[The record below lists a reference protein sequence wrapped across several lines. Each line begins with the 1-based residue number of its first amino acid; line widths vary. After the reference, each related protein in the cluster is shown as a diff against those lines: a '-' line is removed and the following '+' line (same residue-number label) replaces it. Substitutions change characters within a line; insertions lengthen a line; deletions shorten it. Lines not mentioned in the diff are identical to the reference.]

1 MKRLVFTLALLSS
14 TAQAG
19 NSVGLFYDT
28 ERQLMIAEHNWFH
41 KINDH
46 WSAYGFNEA
55 YRNPEQGFPAERNVL
70 FGKSWIMR
78 EVAKDVSVG
87 VEIEHG
93 YNNAGMYSRSRP
105 FEQDKFRAIP
115 KVGFSW
121 KLN

>member
-1 MKRLVFTLALLSS
+1 MKKTIAVFLLS
-14 TAQAG
+14 TGIAQAG
-19 NSVGLFYDT
+19 NTVGVFYDT

-55 YRNPEQGFPAERNVL
+55 YRTPEQGFPAERSVF
-70 FGKSWIMR
+70 FGKSWVMR

-115 KVGFSW
+115 KIGVSW